1 MKQGHPKALY
11 YLFFA
16 ELWERFSYYG
26 MRALLV
32 LYVVKELYVSMGE
45 NAADVRGI
53 EIYAAFGALVYATPV
68 IGGMIADRFL
78 GYRKAIVTGG
88 IMMAIGL
95 FMMALGTEIFFY
107 FGLGFLVTGNGLFK
121 PNISSMVGG
130 LYQQGDPRRDA
141 GFTIFY
147 MGINLGAFISP
158 LVCGYVAEV
167 YGHIYGFGLAGVGM
181 VLGLLVF
188 QAGIKNGTF
197 GINGAKPVTGLGEKK
212 SFGFSNSF
220 WSVLLSFLSVPI
232 LTFLIY
238 KSHFAGY
245 LLYAILA
252 LVVFIV
258 GKSFIEISRVER
270 EKIIAIFI
278 LAFFST
284 VFWAF
289 FEQAGSTITLF
300 ADRNVD
306 LIFMNAQQTNSI
318 NPLFII
324 LLAIPFSMLWT
335 WLANMKLNPFTPYKF
350 AFGIAQLGLGFLVF
364 AVGAR
369 FASETGMVP
378 LSFLVIGYFLITTGE
393 LFISPIGLSVVT
405 RLSPAKVVSFMMGVW
420 FLSMSF
426 AQYIAGIIAKFTTKD
441 MEASGGF
448 LDKITQAVTGLSPE
462 IIAEKGVTGFNSLLS
477 YTNVFTTISVIAIAT
492 AILALIAA
500 PLIRKLMHGE
510 H

>member
-1 MKQGHPKALY
+1 MEKGHPKALY

-16 ELWERFSYYG
+16 ELWERFAYYG

-32 LYVVKELYVSMGE
+32 LYIVRELYVDMGAGAE
-45 NAADVRGI
+45 PRGF

-68 IGGMIADRFL
+68 IGGMIADKYL
-78 GYRKAIVTGG
+78 GYRKAILNGG

-95 FMMALGTEIFFY
+95 FMMAVGSELFFY
-107 FGLGFLVTGNGLFK
+107 AGLGFLVTGNGLFK

-130 LYQQGDPRRDA
+130 LYKQGDPRRDA

-158 LVCGYVAEV
+158 LACGAVAEL
-167 YGHIYGFGLAGVGM
+167 YGRVYGFGLAGIGIL
-181 VLGLLVF
+181 LGLVVF
-188 QAGIKNGTF
+188 QIGIKNGTF
-197 GINGAKPVTGLGEKK
+197 GQNGERPVTGLGEKK
-212 SFGFSNSF
+212 AYGLTNAH
-220 WSVLLSFLSVPI
+220 WSVLLSYLAVPV

-238 KSHFAGY
+238 RSNFAGY
-245 LLYAILA
+245 LLYAILL
-252 LVVFIV
+252 LVVVIV
-258 GKSFIEISRVER
+258 GKSFIEITKIER

-300 ADRNVD
+300 ADKNVN
-306 LIFMNAQQTNSI
+306 LIFMNAEQSNSI

-324 LLAIPFSMLWT
+324 VLAIPFSMLWT
-335 WLANMKLNPFTPYKF
+335 WLANMKMNPYTPYKF

-364 AVGAR
+364 ALGAR
-369 FASETGMVP
+369 FASETGLVP
-378 LSFLVIGYFLITTGE
+378 LSFLIIGYFLITTGE
-393 LFISPIGLSVVT
+393 LFISPIGLSMVT

-426 AQYIAGIIAKFTTKD
+426 AQYIAGIIAKFTTR
-441 MEASGGF
+441 EFTSNGGV
-448 LDKITQAVTGLSPE
+448 LDRIAEGVTGLTPE
-462 IIAEKGVTGFNSLLS
+462 VAVEKGGRFISLLS
-477 YTNVFTTISVIAIAT
+477 YTNVFSSIAIV
-492 AILALIAA
+492 AIGVAVISLLIA